1 MFRLKGGDIPQLML
15 IFIPTLFHTEAA
27 TARVTTDRLTGGHR
41 SERPVAGNS
50 AQAHEQATVDSAG
63 ATVTSY
69 SMEVEIHPEAHLLKA
84 KATLVLTSKEDG
96 LARLSFELRD
106 QFKVEKV
113 TQADKPLRF
122 SRKDSNITVAGV
134 QVAGNSQPLIW
145 EYEGTF
151 KPPFESDSME
161 DVIVYA
167 DEIRLT
173 YTSHWYPK
181 PVWSSGHAIRP
192 SSRLKV
198 DVPEGFTVVSG
209 AVQEHL
215 PGRRDGRV
223 VYQYASPTN
232 GSLSFAAAPY
242 ARTAIPWGDKTL
254 EALFF
259 PKKPGEK
266 PKLIV
271 TKLPH
276 AEKNVLETLEI
287 AKNILDF
294 YCAKFAPYPW
304 SRFALVQKSNH
315 QAYAYGVQSY
325 VVMNKLTRVHEKT
338 LAHEIAHQWWGNLVD
353 PAGEGERWLTE
364 SLAEYS
370 AFLYMEHAHGSKKV
384 VGDAREFL
392 LSQMQNMQ
400 PIRKTSFDTPDYE
413 NIIYH
418 IGPHVFHMLRYVVG
432 DEQFSDIMKTFTQEY
447 ANKTATVD
455 DFIKVAESIH
465 KESLGWFFDQWLDRT
480 KNPSFVLES
489 ETIKQPDNTFL
500 VKGTIVQHNTDYRM
514 PLEIEIIGKDR
525 KEGHRTWVQG
535 STTPFEHIVPYE
547 PSEAKFA
554 EEMAFWVLAD
564 FFHSEQERLAASKDR
579 PKPTP
584 ARTRNELFDIIRSKI
599 AVERAYKLGTE
610 IELELEAEQAARLDC
625 AENPYGYKEI
635 LICPM
640 EGVLYN
646 YTFYTDGRSS
656 GGGMSLTAGYDHRGR
671 SMEARNITVWE
682 IKDDKVHIRFRVETD
697 REKIRQEFRDRYRKK
712 GMSPKEIEAGL
723 EELFP

>member
-1 MFRLKGGDIPQLML
+1 MLRLKGGAIPQLML
-15 IFIPTLFHTEAA
+15 ILIPTLFHTKAA

-50 AQAHEQATVDSAG
+50 PQAHEQPTVDSAG
-63 ATVTSY
+63 VTVTSY
-69 SMEVEIHPEAHLLKA
+69 SMDVEIHPEAHLLKVR
-84 KATLVLTSKEDG
+84 ATLALTSKRDG
-96 LARLSFELRD
+96 VGRLTFKLRD
-106 QFKVEKV
+106 QFELGQV
-113 TQADKPLRF
+113 TQADRPLRF
-122 SRKDSNITVAGV
+122 SQDEWDVTVEGI
-134 QVAGNSQPLIW
+134 QVAQNSPPLIW
-145 EYEGTF
+145 EYQGTF
-151 KPPFESDSME
+151 RPPFESDSME

-173 YTSHWYPK
+173 CTSHWYPK
-181 PVWSSGHAIRP
+181 PAWSSHLAIRP
-192 SSRLKV
+192 SSRLQV
-198 DVPEGFTVVSG
+198 EVPEAFTVVSG
-209 AVQEHL
+209 AGQEH
-215 PGRRDGRV
+215 PRHRRDGRV
-223 VYQYASPTN
+223 LYQYASTTN
-232 GSLSFAAAPY
+232 GSLSFTAAQY
-242 ARTAIPWGDKTL
+242 ARTNIPWGDKTL
-254 EALFF
+254 EAYFF

-266 PKLIV
+266 PKLIT

-276 AEKNVLETLEI
+276 KEEDVLQTLEI
-287 AKNILDF
+287 AKNVLDF
-294 YCAKFAPYPW
+294 YSAAFGPYPW
-304 SRFALVQKSNH
+304 NRFALIQKSKH

-325 VVMNKLTRVHEKT
+325 VVMNKLTRVDEKT

-384 VGDAREFL
+384 VGDSREFL

-432 DEQFSDIMKTFTQEY
+432 DEQFSHIMKTFTQEY
-447 ANKTATVD
+447 ENKTTTLD
-455 DFIKVAESIH
+455 DYIKVAESIH
-465 KESLGWFFDQWLDRT
+465 KESLRWFFDQWLDRT
-480 KNPSFVLES
+480 RNPAFVLQS
-489 ETIKQPDNTFL
+489 ETIRQPDNTFL
-500 VKGTIVQHNTDYRM
+500 VKGKITQHNTDYRM
-514 PLEIEIIGKDR
+514 PLDLEIFGKDR
-525 KEGHRTWVQG
+525 KEKRRIWVKD
-535 STTPFEHIVPYE
+535 STTHFEYRVPYE
-547 PSEAKFA
+547 PSQVRFA
-554 EEMAFWVLAD
+554 DEMTFWVLAD

-697 REKIRQEFRDRYRKK
+697 REKIKQEFRDRYRKK

-723 EELFP
+723 EELSP